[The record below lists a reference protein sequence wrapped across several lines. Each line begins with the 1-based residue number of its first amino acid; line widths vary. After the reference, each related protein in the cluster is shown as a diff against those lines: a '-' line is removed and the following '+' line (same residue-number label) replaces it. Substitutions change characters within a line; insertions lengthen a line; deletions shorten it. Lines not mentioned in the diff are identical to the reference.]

1 MRSADLARLVILA
14 AIWGGSYT
22 LMRIIAPVLGG
33 TGTAWARILLAGL
46 MLWGYAAMIGSPLEW
61 KKWWKQYLVVGL
73 FNSAIPFSLIA
84 FAMKSLPA
92 NYGAV
97 INALAPLFGAL
108 FAAFMLCEVLSPRK
122 IAGIALGFVG
132 VAILVQLGPVAV
144 TSELVVA
151 AASCVLA
158 TACYGY
164 ISVYT
169 KKYVGGAPNM
179 GLATGS
185 LLLPAIPLGFVAV
198 PSLPTAMPPL
208 PVILS
213 MVVLAVVCSGIAYL
227 LYFRL
232 IRDVGP
238 TKAISVTFLVPLF
251 GVLWGVI
258 FLGETVTAT
267 TIMGACAIFAGMA
280 LVLGLK
286 IPRSGPAVE

>member
-1 MRSADLARLVILA
+1 MRSSDLTRLVVLA

-33 TGTAWARILLAGL
+33 TGTAWVRILLAGL
-46 MLWGYAAMIGSPLEW
+46 MLWGYAAAIASPLEW
-61 KKWWKQYLVVGL
+61 RKWWKQYLWVGL

-84 FAMKSLPA
+84 FAMQTLPA

-108 FAAFMLCEVLSPRK
+108 FAAFMLSEVLSPRK

-132 VAILVQLGPVAV
+132 VAILVRLGPVEV
-144 TSELVVA
+144 TTPLLIA

-169 KKYVGGAPNM
+169 KKYVNGAPNM
-179 GLATGS
+179 GLATGT
-185 LLLPAIPLGFVAV
+185 LLLPAIPLGFFAV
-198 PSLPTAMPPL
+198 PTLPTVMPSVSVTL
-208 PVILS
+208 G
-213 MVVLAVVCSGIAYL
+213 VLMLALVCSAIAYL
-227 LYFRL
+227 LYFKL

-251 GVLWGVI
+251 GVLWGVL
-258 FLGETVTAT
+258 FLGETITLT
-267 TIMGACAIFAGMA
+267 TVVGACAIFGGMA

-286 IPRSGPAVE
+286 IPRPAPAVE